1 MYEGTPLKDADDA
14 VVRARHKVEY
24 AWMIR
29 KNFADNFVTAIIEAE
44 LESERADADVTTY
57 EQLEAEFVATTLI
70 ADLVAAHKE
79 WRVALA
85 EQIEANDA
93 MDRVRKDWASGRVS

>member
-1 MYEGTPLKDADDA
+1 MYEGTPLKDANDA

-29 KNFADNFVTAIIEAE
+29 KNFANDFVTAIIEAE
-44 LESERADADVTTY
+44 RESEMADATTY
-57 EQLEAEFVATTLI
+57 EQRETEFVEDATTLI
-70 ADLVAAHKE
+70 ADLVTAHKE